1 MLFWYY
7 EECIS
12 SYPSDVQ
19 VESQGD
25 KGQHMLSGKT
35 GKHGDQRARDIVV
48 ELLLSAPVAVARE
61 LRYTNCVFGIAFGI
75 SAPKCTVMLVR
86 MQLWMFEA
94 KDTNIDIIV

>member
-25 KGQHMLSGKT
+25 KAYAVWQNWKT
-35 GKHGDQRARDIVV
+35 WRSESERYCCG
-48 ELLLSAPVAVARE
+48 VAIICSSSSSKRIE
-61 LRYTNCVFGIAFGI
+61 